1 MSGTAR
7 SICVNGSVDGV
18 STAAATTEPTTT
30 YRHTESIC
38 FEETKPVCPSRS
50 WMTGTWNAGSVLNKS
65 TKTNSKYWSMLHS
78 DSTASDEYPMKNFS
92 AAGVSV
98 AYAK

>member
-1 MSGTAR
+1 
-7 SICVNGSVDGV
+7 
-18 STAAATTEPTTT
+18 
-30 YRHTESIC
+30 
-38 FEETKPVCPSRS
+38 
-50 WMTGTWNAGSVLNKS
+50 MTGTWNESPVLNKS

>member
-1 MSGTAR
+1 M
-7 SICVNGSVDGV
+7 NGSVDGV

-50 WMTGTWNAGSVLNKS
+50 WMTGTWNESPRARTRARRTRS
-65 TKTNSKYWSMLHS
+65 TGRCSTAA
-78 DSTASDEYPMKNFS
+78 STASDEYPMKNFS

-98 AYAK
+98 AYAKIDAP

>member
-38 FEETKPVCPSRS
+38 FEETKPVLSEQKLDDGHLERKSR
-50 WMTGTWNAGSVLNKS
+50 AEQE
-65 TKTNSKYWSMLHS
+65 H
-78 DSTASDEYPMKNFS
+78 
-92 AAGVSV
+92 
-98 AYAK
+98 